1 MYKITSYF
9 NNKESFRN
17 SPHTGIDFS
26 MPEGT
31 PLKSVSDGVVKSLI
45 DYGNR
50 NVGKGVLIETDN
62 GTQLIYGHLS
72 EFNVVEGQH
81 VSAGDLIGLSG
92 NTGFSTGAHLHFG
105 VKEGNRFVDPAP
117 FIEKIQHMN
126 ESGSPIPKTNIMEY
140 LQQHINVLTES
151 LKETAVNLIMLT
163 DYSPVIKL
171 FENLFKFIFFN
182 F

>member
-1 MYKITSYF
+1 MKYTITSRF
-9 NNKESFRN
+9 GDHEPFRDHV
-17 SPHTGIDFS
+17 HTGVDFK
-26 MPEGT
+26 MDVGE
-31 PLKSVSDGVVKSLI
+31 PLKAIEEGVIHIK
-45 DYGNR
+45 DFGAANA
-50 NVGKGVLIETDN
+50 GKTIILETDN
-62 GTQLIYGHLS
+62 GIQLIYGHLS

-151 LKETAVNLIMLT
+151 MKETAVNLIMLT